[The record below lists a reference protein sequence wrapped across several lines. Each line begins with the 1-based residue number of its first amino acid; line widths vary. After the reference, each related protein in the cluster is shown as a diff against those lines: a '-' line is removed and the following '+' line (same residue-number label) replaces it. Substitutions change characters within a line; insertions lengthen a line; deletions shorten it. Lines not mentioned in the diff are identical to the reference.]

1 MIVYATL
8 LVVVFVVCI
17 VILLTL
23 RLNKFQLKELLYYQ
37 YNYIPEP
44 LLSVVKVHNLKN
56 DVSLQHLG
64 SHK

>member
-1 MIVYATL
+1 MIIYATL
-8 LVVVFVVCI
+8 LVVIFIVCT

-44 LLSVVKVHNLKN
+44 LLSVVKVHSLKN
-56 DVSLQHLG
+56 DMLV
-64 SHK
+64 